1 MVQAKSAHPP
11 REVRSAVRS
20 EHILD
25 AAANLFAE
33 RGFHRTTTRDIAEAA
48 DVAEGTLYNYFA
60 SKDDLLMG
68 IMRKLSAS
76 LDTSDGKGPSHPG
89 DAREYL
95 HSLMH
100 NRAGFMKENTAMLQ
114 ALLSEILANAELRER
129 YYHQIMEPTIVSLE
143 NSLELRRTLGQVSVS
158 DVPGT
163 ARLIAGIIIG
173 LFFLKV
179 LGDPLVNSTAGT
191 LDDRIVELIFDGIGL
206 QSGDHS

>member
-1 MVQAKSAHPP
+1 LS
-11 REVRSAVRS
+11 REAQTAVRS

-48 DVAEGTLYNYFA
+48 NVAEGTLYNYFA

-68 IMRKLSAS
+68 IMRKLSDS
-76 LDTSDGKGPSHPG
+76 LESTDRGETGIPD

-100 NRAGFMKENTAMLQ
+100 DRAGFMKENTAMLQ
-114 ALLSEILANAELRER
+114 ALLSEILANADLRER

-143 NSLELRRTLGQVSVS
+143 NSLELHHTHGQVSIS

-163 ARLIAGIIIG
+163 ARLITGAIIG

-179 LGDPLVNSTAGT
+179 LGDPLVTSTAGS
-191 LDDRIVELIFDGIGL
+191 LDDRIVELIFDGIAPRSGAVGDGL
-206 QSGDHS
+206 K

>member
-1 MVQAKSAHPP
+1 MVQAKRAHPP

-76 LDTSDGKGPSHPG
+76 LDTSDGKGPGHPG

-129 YYHQIMEPTIVSLE
+129 
-143 NSLELRRTLGQVSVS
+143 
-158 DVPGT
+158 
-163 ARLIAGIIIG
+163 
-173 LFFLKV
+173 
-179 LGDPLVNSTAGT
+179 
-191 LDDRIVELIFDGIGL
+191 
-206 QSGDHS
+206 

>member
-1 MVQAKSAHPP
+1 
-11 REVRSAVRS
+11 
-20 EHILD
+20 
-25 AAANLFAE
+25 
-33 RGFHRTTTRDIAEAA
+33 
-48 DVAEGTLYNYFA
+48 
-60 SKDDLLMG
+60 
-68 IMRKLSAS
+68 
-76 LDTSDGKGPSHPG
+76 
-89 DAREYL
+89 
-95 HSLMH
+95 
-100 NRAGFMKENTAMLQ
+100 
-114 ALLSEILANAELRER
+114 
-129 YYHQIMEPTIVSLE
+129 MEPTIVSLE